1 VPPRSKR
8 SSPTAGSSL
17 LPDGWPPRWLTP
29 VPAEDVERGDGVDFV
44 GFGHT
49 VCRVDKDSLAS
60 PAGKLIAFRPW
71 QQLLFGHLL
80 ARRPDGRLRHRQA
93 LIGEARKNG
102 KSGIGSTL
110 GLGGLVLGPNG
121 GEVYSCAA
129 DKDQAKIVFNTA
141 RRMVQMDPELTD
153 MLKVFRDVIEF
164 PATGSVYKALSA
176 EAFTKEGLNPHLVVF
191 DEVHAQPNRELWDV
205 MALAQGAR
213 VEPLMVGITTAGV
226 RTDTTGQDSLCYSDV
241 PVRDPRRQGRGR
253 RPDVLHGLVGAEA
266 NPDADHRDP
275 ATWREANPGLGDLVS
290 AEDLASA
297 VLRTPEN
304 EFRTKRCNQWVAT
317 QQAWFETGLWE
328 GLKDERPVP
337 DGAEVVLAFD
347 GSFSGDSTGLTVHD
361 LADLH
366 IDVVACWEKPQDVEG
381 WRVNPDEVETVIRAA
396 FERWQV
402 RHCVYDPRIWQ
413 QLFEPA
419 RRRGLSGRGDA
430 AGPRDD
436 PGRAAL
442 LRRRQG
448 PQADALRQPGAGP
461 AHRQRSYQG
470 HPAGLA
476 RAEGNPEQPPEDR
489 PRDLRG
495 DGSRVRRRARRGGT
509 GAVGRL
515 RLNRRRR
522 SLLGYLLG
530 CLLVVAGVWVAF
542 GLAGSLV
549 TAGAITAA
557 SFLLLTDVEEGPVEP
572 PAVAVW
578 PRHDPTL

>member
-8 SSPTAGSSL
+8 SSPTAGSSR

-226 RTDTTGQDSLCYSDV
+226 RTDTTGQDSLCYSMYQYGIRV
-241 PVRDPRRQGRGR
+241 AKGEVVDPTFFMAWWE
-253 RPDVLHGLVGAEA
+253 PA

-328 GLKDERPVP
+328 GLKVERPVP

-361 LADLH
+361 LSDLH

-413 QLFEPA
+413 QLFERLAAEGYPVEA
-419 RRRGLSGRGDA
+419 MPQGLAMIQAAQRFYDA
-430 AGPRDD
+430 AKDRKLSHSGNPV
-436 PGRAAL
+436 
-442 LRRRQG
+442 
-448 PQADALRQPGAGP
+448 
-461 AHRQRSYQG
+461 
-470 HPAGLA
+470 LA
-476 RAEGNPEQPPEDR
+476 RHIGNAVIKATPQGWRVQKETPNSPRKIDLAICAVMGHAYAAAPGEEEPEPW
-489 PRDLRG
+489 
-495 DGSRVRRRARRGGT
+495 
-509 GAVGRL
+509 AVF
-515 RLNRRRR
+515 
-522 SLLGYLLG
+522 
-530 CLLVVAGVWVAF
+530 A
-542 GLAGSLV
+542 
-549 TAGAITAA
+549 
-557 SFLLLTDVEEGPVEP
+557 
-572 PAVAVW
+572 
-578 PRHDPTL
+578 